1 MPLALLNAG
10 ASLLLLMLI
19 VDVAVVELA
28 SPSLMIQE
36 MVRLVVD
43 GFSDELV

>member
-1 MPLALLNAG
+1 MPPALLNAG

-19 VDVAVVELA
+19 VDVAVEELA
-28 SPSLMIQE
+28 SPSLMIQA

-43 GFSDELV
+43 GCSDELV